1 MAAWILGTFIL
12 VEVYTTQLYGFLM
25 TNVPLPIVNSAEE
38 LADKP
43 GVDLVVANGW
53 APDLTIT
60 VIKSH

>member
-1 MAAWILGTFIL
+1 MAAWILATFIL
-12 VEVYTTQLYGFLM
+12 VEVYSSQLYGYLM

-60 VIKSH
+60 VK